1 MLKWPRLFLIATQ
14 FLTRCPM
21 PRNLETD
28 EKELGQAA
36 MFFPLVGALVGASG
50 ALLHAA
56 LSKFLPPSTCAL
68 LTLVYLSLITNAF
81 HEDGL
86 ADAFDGFGGGWT
98 RERALEIMRDSR
110 VGTFG
115 ALALIFLAL
124 AKYNFLSSIS
134 PSVVWRWLIVA
145 HTAARWTTLPL
156 CLWLPYAREEGQG
169 KLVARRL
176 GYGEAT
182 LATLTLLATLAL
194 LNWRA
199 AAVAGAVA
207 ILAPLVTGLYYRN
220 RIGGVTGDCLG
231 ATNQLTEVA
240 IYLAAVALSWDR
252 LMVFD
257 N

>member
-1 MLKWPRLFLIATQ
+1 MSKWPRLFLIAMQ

-21 PRNLETD
+21 PRDLKAD
-28 EKELGQAA
+28 EKELGQSAK
-36 MFFPLVGALVGASG
+36 FFPLVGALVGASG

-56 LSKFLPPSTCAL
+56 LLKLLPPSTCAL
-68 LTLVYLSLITNAF
+68 LALVYFSFITNAF

-124 AKYNFLSSIS
+124 AKYNFLSSLD

-169 KLVARRL
+169 KLVAQRL
-176 GYGEAT
+176 DYGSAT
-182 LATLTLLATLAL
+182 VATLTLLAALTL
-194 LNWRA
+194 LNWRE

-207 ILAPLVTGLYYRN
+207 IAAPLGTGWYYRR

-231 ATNQLTEVA
+231 ATNQLTEVML
-240 IYLAAVALSWDR
+240 YLAAIALSR
-252 LMVFD
+252 L
-257 N
+257 NA

>member
-14 FLTRCPM
+14 FLTRWPM

-50 ALLHAA
+50 ALLHAT
-56 LSKFLPPSTCAL
+56 LLKFLPPSTCAL

-124 AKYNFLSSIS
+124 AKYNFLSSIAT
-134 PSVVWRWLIVA
+134 SVVWRWLIVA
-145 HTAARWTTLPL
+145 HTAARWTTQPL
-156 CLWLPYAREEGQG
+156 CLWLPYAREGGQGQG
-169 KLVARRL
+169 KLVAQRL
-176 GYGEAT
+176 SYGGTAV
-182 LATLTLLATLAL
+182 ATLTLFAALAL
-194 LNWRA
+194 LNWRE
-199 AAVAGAVA
+199 AAVSGAVIIA
-207 ILAPLVTGLYYRN
+207 TPLLTGWYYRR

-240 IYLAAVALSWDR
+240 LYLTAVAFSRLSA
-252 LMVFD
+252 
-257 N
+257 